1 LSQAAL
7 AELVNAEIYRA
18 TRRESVLTAKS
29 ISDWERGWYWWPRA
43 DVRAALCKALGVAEA
58 ADLGFE
64 KPKRRGSGPS
74 AADNSLLGLIARGRD
89 AQVGDLEVLSV
100 AGGRSFFGAELAVHH
115 CVVEGSSRE
124 WVVAE
129 PSVET
134 IGELSRP
141 DRRPVVVASSG
152 DQQRYYVSD
161 GRWFV
166 GRSVR
171 RPTRQL
177 IPTAHVLDELT
188 LALLWAITN
197 TDQALLADDRNLEKY
212 AARLARY
219 EMQSSSAVTL
229 SEVPELNVVSR
240 RWLGSKFCSRHIMRH
255 WDRLA
260 DGPLF
265 WTREQ
270 RGEDAVSWLIWSHKF
285 EYLRSTSRRFAG
297 ARRGFCIPVHEV
309 ESSPLYER
317 VLMLL
322 AAALMEAFEIRVE
335 VTSEPEFGEVE
346 GFVLADGAIVAN
358 WLNAPGV
365 WYVDA
370 EAPVSRWSTY
380 RELSGQLASESI
392 VGHPTAA
399 GRLEALADY
408 LGIPWGWLRNRCQ
421 ELALVGVDG
430 IVQPRSRLLSTDGL
444 NTAIRYVAYL
454 DRLETIGGQTLACG

>member
-1 LSQAAL
+1 MSQAVL

-18 TRRESVLTAKS
+18 TRRESTLTAKS
-29 ISDWERGWYWWPRA
+29 ISDWECGWYWWPRA
-43 DVRAALCKALGVAEA
+43 EVRAALCKALGVADA

-64 KPKRRGSGPS
+64 KPKRRAAGPS
-74 AADNSLLGLIARGRD
+74 MAGDSLLGLVARGRD

-115 CVVEGSSRE
+115 CAVEGSGRE

-129 PSVET
+129 PGAET

-141 DRRPVVVASSG
+141 DRRPVVLASDG
-152 DQQRYYVSD
+152 DRKRFYVSD
-161 GRWFV
+161 GRWFA

-171 RPTRQL
+171 RPSRQL
-177 IPTAHVLDELT
+177 IPAAHVLDDLT
-188 LALLWAITN
+188 VALLWSITN
-197 TDQALLADDRNLEKY
+197 TDQALLADDGNLEKY
-212 AARLARY
+212 RARLARY
-219 EMQSSSAVTL
+219 EGQSSSAATL

-240 RWLGSKFCSRHIMRH
+240 RWLGSNFCSRHIVRH

-260 DGPLF
+260 GEPLF

-285 EYLRSTSRRFAG
+285 EYLRSTSRRFDG
-297 ARRGFCIPVHEV
+297 ARRGFCIPAHEV

-335 VTSEPEFGEVE
+335 VTTEPGFGEIE
-346 GFVLADGAIVAN
+346 GFVLADDAIVAN

-370 EAPVSRWSTY
+370 GVSVSRWSTY
-380 RELSGQLASESI
+380 REVSGQLAAES
-392 VGHPTAA
+392 VVDHPTAA
-399 GRLEALADY
+399 GRLEGLADY

-421 ELALVGVDG
+421 ALALVGVDG
-430 IVQPRSRLLSTDGL
+430 IAQPRSRLLSTDGL
-444 NTAIRYVAYL
+444 NTAIRYLAYL
-454 DRLETIGGQTLACG
+454 DRLGTIEGETLACG